1 MSELIKHE
9 CGVALVRLLKPL
21 KFYQEKYGDALY
33 GVNSMNLLLQKM
45 RNRGQDGAG
54 LAAVKLYPRP
64 GHRYISR
71 KRSIAENYLK
81 DLFDQ
86 VYSYFKDLPEHQLSD
101 TEWLKTNLPYT
112 GEILLGHLRYGTH
125 DSNTVETCHPFLRQN
140 NWITRNLVLAGNFNM
155 TNADELF
162 KNLLE
167 IGQFPKEKAD
177 TVTVLEK
184 IGHFLDEQV
193 EGLYRE
199 FKEAGHQNPEIN
211 QRIFDDLNVL
221 DILKKSSKKFDGG
234 FVISGIFGHGDSFV
248 MRDKHGIRPA
258 YFYRDDEIVVCASER
273 PTIQTAF
280 NLHHS
285 KIQELPPAHALI
297 IKHNGEVS
305 LQPYTEPGEKRSC
318 SFERIYFSRGSDYN
332 IYKERKSLGRNLRDR
347 ILNKIDDNLTDT
359 VFTYVPNTAE
369 TAFMGLMES
378 LQEYASDKGKRVRG
392 EKLIVKDAKMRTFIA
407 DDDSRAALVSHVY
420 DVTYGIV
427 RDHKDT
433 LVVVDDSIVRGT
445 TMRDSI
451 ITMLSRLNPKRI
463 VVVSSAPQIRY
474 PDCYGIDMSKIQEF
488 IAFNALENL
497 LQRDGR
503 EDEIEKTYYRC
514 LSAIEQ
520 EREINCVIDLYNH
533 YSEEEIS
540 DEIASILTPKDLDVE
555 VDVIYQGIDGLHAS
569 CPKHKGDWYFSG
581 DYPTP
586 GGMRVVNRSFVNYF
600 EKKDVRAY

>member
-9 CGVALVRLLKPL
+9 CGVAMVRLLKPL
-21 KFYQEKYGDALY
+21 KYYHEKYGDALY
-33 GVNSMNLLLQKM
+33 GVNRMNLLLQKM

-54 LAAVKLYPRP
+54 LATVKLYPRP

-86 VYSYFKDLPEHQLSD
+86 VYRYFKDLPEHRLAD
-101 TEWLKTNLPYT
+101 TEWLKTHLPYT
-112 GEILLGHLRYGTH
+112 GEVLLGHLRYGTH

-193 EGLYRE
+193 EGLYRK
-199 FKEAGHQNPEIN
+199 FKEEGHQNPEIN
-211 QRIFDDLNVL
+211 QRIFDDLDVL
-221 DILKKSSKKFDGG
+221 DILQKSTKKFDGG
-234 FVISGIFGHGDSFV
+234 YVIAGIFGHGDSFV
-248 MRDKHGIRPA
+248 IRDKNGIRPA
-258 YFYRDDEIVVCASER
+258 YFYRDDELVVCASER

-285 KIQELPPAHALI
+285 KIEELPPAHALI
-297 IKHNGEVS
+297 MKHNGKTS
-305 LQPYTEPGEKRSC
+305 LEAYTEPGEKRSC

-347 ILNKIDDNLTDT
+347 ILEKIDGDLENT

-369 TAFMGLMES
+369 TAYMGLMES
-378 LQEYASDKGKRVRG
+378 LQEYAAAKGMKVRG

-474 PDCYGIDMSKIQEF
+474 PDCYGIDMSKIHKF

-497 LQRDGR
+497 LRRNGK
-503 EDEIEKTYYRC
+503 EDEIEKTYYKC
-514 LSAIEQ
+514 LSAIEHGRQ
-520 EREINCVIDLYNH
+520 INCVKDLYDH
-533 YSEEEIS
+533 FTEEEIS
-540 DEIASILTPKDLDVE
+540 DEIAAILTPKNLEVE
-555 VDVIYQGIDGLHAS
+555 VDVIYQSLSGLHAA

-586 GGMRVVNRSFVNYF
+586 GGVRVVNRSFVNYY

>member
-1 MSELIKHE
+1 
-9 CGVALVRLLKPL
+9 
-21 KFYQEKYGDALY
+21 
-33 GVNSMNLLLQKM
+33 MNLLLQKM

-54 LAAVKLYPRP
+54 LATVKLYPRP
-64 GHRYISR
+64 GHRFISR

-86 VYSYFKDLPEHQLSD
+86 VYKYFRDLPEHHLAD
-101 TEWLKTNLPYT
+101 TEWLKANLPYT

-193 EGLYRE
+193 EGLYTK
-199 FKEAGHQNPEIN
+199 FKKAGHQNPEIN
-211 QRIFDDLNVL
+211 QRIFDELNVL
-221 DILKKSSKKFDGG
+221 DILQKSTKKFDGG
-234 FVISGIFGHGDSFV
+234 YVIAGIFGHGDSFV
-248 MRDKHGIRPA
+248 MRDKNGIRPA

-285 KIQELPPAHALI
+285 RIEELPPAHALI
-297 IKHNGEVS
+297 IKHNGKTS
-305 LQPYTEPGEKRSC
+305 LQPYTEPGDKRSC

-347 ILNKIDDNLTDT
+347 ILKKINADLDNT

-378 LQEYASDKGKRVRG
+378 LQEYASGEGLQVRG

-427 RDHKDT
+427 RDYKDT
-433 LVVVDDSIVRGT
+433 LVVLDDSIVRGT

-451 ITMLSRLNPKRI
+451 ITMLSRLNPRRI

-474 PDCYGIDMSKIQEF
+474 PDCYGIDMSKIQKF

-497 LQRDGR
+497 LRQDGK
-503 EDEIEKTYYRC
+503 EDEIEKTYYKC

-520 EREINCVIDLYNH
+520 ERQINCVQELYDH
-533 YSEEEIS
+533 YTEDEIS
-540 DEIASILTPKDLDVE
+540 DEIASILTPKELDVA
-555 VDVIYQGIDGLHAS
+555 VDVIYQSLEGLHAA
-569 CPKHKGDWYFSG
+569 CPKHRGDWYFSG
-581 DYPTP
+581 NYPTP
-586 GGMRVVNRSFVNYF
+586 GGIRVVNRSFVNYY
-600 EKKDVRAY
+600 EKKDIRAY